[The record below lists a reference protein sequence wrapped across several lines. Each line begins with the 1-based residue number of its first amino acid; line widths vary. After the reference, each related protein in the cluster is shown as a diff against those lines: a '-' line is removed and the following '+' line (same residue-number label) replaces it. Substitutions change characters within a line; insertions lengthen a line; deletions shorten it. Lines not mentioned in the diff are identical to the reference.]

1 MRRSPGADGGPGPSA
16 ARIDMPTRE
25 HVDMGTDETAAPRL
39 RALRGATTVAADEP
53 GAIVEA
59 TAELLAAMLER
70 NQAVPGDLVSVVFTA
85 TRDLTSEFPA
95 TAARRLG
102 LEDVPLLCAAE
113 IDVPGALPRCIR
125 VLVHLYTARD
135 YATLRHVYL
144 REARSLRTDL
154 PD

>member
-1 MRRSPGADGGPGPSA
+1 MK
-16 ARIDMPTRE
+16 TRE
-25 HVDMGTDETAAPRL
+25 QVDMTTNEIPELRV
-39 RALRGATTVAADEP
+39 RALRGATTVATDEP
-53 GAIVEA
+53 AAIVEA

-70 NQAVPGDLVSVVFTA
+70 NEAVPADLVSVVFTA

-95 TAARRLG
+95 SAARRLG
-102 LEDVPLLCAAE
+102 IGEVPLLCAAE

-154 PD
+154 PE